1 MSRRPTV
8 LVAVL
13 SLLLATLGGAAL
25 ATPASA
31 ATGVSVTGTLY
42 TSDYSTPLGG
52 VTVTLEDSTTFAPV
66 SASVTTGQYGDW
78 AIADVAD
85 GDYVVHYSGLF
96 DGYANGG
103 VPSDQAAVI
112 TVDVT
117 NGDASLFDTIDPSV
131 YSPPPAFRI
140 RIQDP
145 AGNAL
150 SLCPTFYPDGNVDN
164 GTGGSCTFDAATGDT
179 TGWIPAG
186 TYTVRAADDAG
197 TFAPTWLGGSSAATA
212 TRFTVVAGATTEF
225 GTLTMIRAGSIS
237 VVVKRA
243 DKRIA
248 VGQDEACLVVYVKRT
263 QEYAGEA
270 CTDARGVALVTG
282 VAPGSYSLYAQAN
295 TLDYVGRWAGDLI
308 AQTRTPLFSVRAS
321 TTTKGGTIS
330 LPLAGRITGV
340 VTDKSTGLPLSG
352 YCASIGSYSFLGGED
367 GSRTFTE
374 TSCTGADGRYLIR
387 GADVGSYKVEIV
399 PSIFNQPEQGGF
411 AVGFFG
417 GTSNPTAE
425 EVPVS
430 NGRLTSRIDVALVP
444 EGTLSGTVHYADGT
458 LPTDTMVYAFDAVSG
473 TNVGLGE
480 AYDGQPFTVR
490 GLNTGSLILRFETEG
505 GSPVYWDGTPDGT
518 PDKSRARAV
527 RTRAGKALTGFDL
540 VVPNP

>member
-1 MSRRPTV
+1 MSRRPAV

-13 SLLLATLGGAAL
+13 SLLFATFGLAAS
-25 ATPASA
+25 PASA
-31 ATGVSVTGTLY
+31 ATGVSVIGSLY
-42 TSDYSTPLGG
+42 TADYSTPLGG
-52 VTVTLEDSTTFAPV
+52 VTVTLEDPATFAAV
-66 SASVTTGQYGDW
+66 SAPVTTGQYGDW
-78 AIADVAD
+78 TIPDVAD
-85 GDYVVHYSGLF
+85 GSYLVHYTGLF
-96 DGYANGG
+96 DGYANTG
-103 VPSDQAAVI
+103 VPADQATPI
-112 TVDVT
+112 YVDAANV
-117 NGDASLFDTIDPSV
+117 GDTYVYDYIDPAV
-131 YSPPPAFRI
+131 YTPPPAFRI

-145 AGNAL
+145 EGNAL

-295 TLDYVGRWAGDLI
+295 TLDYVGRWAGDVI
-308 AQTRTPLFSVRAS
+308 AQTRTPLFPVRAS

-399 PSIFNQPEQGGF
+399 PSIFTQPVQGGF
-411 AVGFFG
+411 AVGFYG

-425 EVPVS
+425 EVSVS
-430 NGRLTSRIDVALVP
+430 NGRLTSHIDVALVP
-444 EGTLSGTVHYADGT
+444 EGTLTGTVHYADGT

-518 PDKSRARAV
+518 PDRSRARPV